1 MSLALYILAGIE
13 AGAAVI
19 FALARDRHGCYLHP
33 RATAALNLIACA
45 WAVFAAY
52 ERGAGTWGGLSF
64 AAGAILFAR
73 WTFMAAGDSWA
84 AWSVA
89 REMGKR
95 EASSGKAGGK

>member
-1 MSLALYILAGIE
+1 MSTALYILAGIE

-19 FALARDRHGCYLHP
+19 FATARDRHGCYLHP
-33 RATAALNLIACA
+33 RATAVLNLVACA

-52 ERGAGTWGGLSF
+52 SRGAGTWGGLFF
-64 AAGAILFAR
+64 AAMAVAMAR

-84 AWSVA
+84 AWSVE

-95 EASSGKAGGK
+95 ATSRKAGGK

>member
-1 MSLALYILAGIE
+1 MTTALYIIAGIE

-33 RATAALNLIACA
+33 RATAVLNLVACA

-52 ERGAGTWGGLSF
+52 ERGAGTWGGLLF
-64 AAGAILFAR
+64 AAATIITAR

-84 AWSVA
+84 AWSVE
-89 REMGKR
+89 REMAKRAASRKADGK
-95 EASSGKAGGK
+95 